1 MIKSWPRGAKRGS
14 RGDEGQ
20 GGRGGGPG
28 ARAELWGEASSS
40 GGRRAEGIERT
51 SSRSRGPWDRPPVRG
66 GASWD
71 GDQAEGKGKAGPAWN
86 SPLELGRDRADW
98 QGAPSPAGREG
109 GPEEVRWERVQ
120 IIFQLSKM
128 YLKFPSQGLS
138 SPSVARC
145 CRETARASFEMEYRV
160 GLYSCKGRGQYS

>member
-51 SSRSRGPWDRPPVRG
+51 SSRSRGPWDRPP
-66 GASWD
+66 
-71 GDQAEGKGKAGPAWN
+71 
-86 SPLELGRDRADW
+86 
-98 QGAPSPAGREG
+98 REG
-109 GPEEVRWERVQ
+109 RCIVGQGSGGGQRESRASVEQSFGIRARQ
-120 IIFQLSKM
+120 GGLARSA
-128 YLKFPSQGLS
+128 FPSRQ
-138 SPSVARC
+138 R
-145 CRETARASFEMEYRV
+145 
-160 GLYSCKGRGQYS
+160 GRT